1 MFINDDTTL
10 CAIIKYN
17 KMRSVIEALR
27 VPSSP
32 AMYEIGFFSGKNMF
46 LAGIEWALTCW
57 KQIFVL
63 SM

>member
-1 MFINDDTTL
+1 MFINDDTTR

-46 LAGIEWALTCW
+46 LAGIEWALTC
-57 KQIFVL
+57 
-63 SM
+63 